1 MFDVRSSMFD
11 VSRPS
16 PPLVPFLLSAFRF
29 SFSHLRPLVPAAF
42 LAIAFLPT
50 TLFGQEGV
58 QNLQALDAAR
68 DQRRTQMASEQYTF
82 KRGDFRLLATPS
94 LSLDWNDNIRTAG
107 TDEESDFIARP
118 MLQLA
123 ATYPLTQVNLL
134 MLSLG
139 VGYDHYFDH
148 DDLSGLRIQSGSA
161 LSFDIFVKDFTIN
174 LHDQI
179 SYTRDSSQESAV
191 ANTADYGNFQ
201 NTAGVSVSW
210 LLRKATLTL
219 GYDHVN
225 VVSIESTFNSQD
237 RATEIFSGRASFAVH
252 PQVQA
257 GVEGSASFTAY
268 DQPTL
273 NDNANFSAGLFA
285 VWQPGSALRFSPR
298 AGYTFSEFEASS
310 TSIRTEDLSSYYFD
324 LTISHL
330 ITEVFNYGLSV
341 GHDSRL
347 GVSSDVIETTYVRPS
362 LTWHAFKRAS
372 LQFGGFYEQS
382 EQGVGNLT
390 GGLEEDY
397 DYYGFTAGTSWRLA
411 DNLSLS
417 FNYRLTVRSSDE
429 ASRDYTQNQIGLT
442 LTYYPR

>member
-1 MFDVRSSMFD
+1 MNAHRGTPTSFDCVPTL
-11 VSRPS
+11 VPRPS
-16 PPLVPFLLSAFRF
+16 PLVPLTLLS
-29 SFSHLRPLVPAAF
+29 
-42 LAIAFLPT
+42 IALLPT
-50 TLFGQEGV
+50 PLPGQEGV

-68 DQRRTQMASEQYTF
+68 DQRRTQMESEHYTL
-82 KRGDFRLLATPS
+82 KKGDFRLLATPS
-94 LSLDWNDNIRTAG
+94 LSLDWNDNIRSANTA
-107 TDEESDFIARP
+107 EESDFILRP

-134 MLSLG
+134 MLNLG
-139 VGYDHYFDH
+139 VGYDYYFDN
-148 DDLSGLRIQSGSA
+148 DELSGLRIQSGSA
-161 LSFDIFVKDFTIN
+161 LSFDIFVRDVTIN

-179 SYTRDSSQESAV
+179 SYTRDSSQESAI

-210 LLRKATLTL
+210 LLRTATLTL
-219 GYDHVN
+219 GYDHMK
-225 VVSIESTFNSQD
+225 VVSIESTFSSQD

-252 PQVQA
+252 PELQA

-273 NDNANFSAGLFA
+273 NDNINYSTGLFA

-324 LTISHL
+324 LTASHR
-330 ITEVFNYGLSV
+330 ITEAFSYGISV

-347 GVSSDVIETTYVRPS
+347 GIASDVIETTYLRPN

-372 LQFGGFYEQS
+372 LQFGGFYEHGR
-382 EQGVGNLT
+382 QGVGNLT

-397 DYYGFTAGTSWRLA
+397 DWSGFTAGTSCQLTDR
-411 DNLSLS
+411 LSLS
-417 FNYRLTVRSSDE
+417 VNYRLTVRSSE
-429 ASRDYTQNQIGLT
+429 QSSRDYTQNQIGLT
-442 LTYYPR
+442 LTYYPQ